1 MVAETKRPK
10 LGALHSVEA
19 GLHMHQRA
27 QAKRAAAAGER
38 NPDALRTPGCAP
50 VYVPRPNRGGT
61 APWWFCLPGR
71 IAGPIARFSRQRW
84 VRRAGLGTAGA
95 LGVFLLV
102 GATLWWRLSSG
113 PISLDIITPWLTA
126 AIAENVGNQFRI
138 EVGGTVLERDE
149 HGRAAMRIR
158 DIKVRDRDGTV
169 IASAPK
175 AEVGLSSASLFSGN
189 PRAERLNLVGAELG
203 IRVEADGRV
212 SVSTGS
218 GQRPLA
224 TTLASVAAR
233 PPAVP
238 AADAARGADK
248 RSMQEGFAAFLAW
261 LDSLGALGLDGGD
274 LTEVGLKSGNLV
286 VDDLRNGH
294 KSKFENIHLSLTRPR
309 AGELDFKLGSEDASR
324 PWLVQASVKPAGRGA
339 REVSLD
345 ARSISLRDLLLALR
359 VDAGQMEADG
369 SITAAL
375 RGEFAADGTPQ
386 IAAGRLLMVKG
397 EITDPNS
404 PESRIPIDRAEMTLD
419 WNIAQHALAMPFQ
432 LVSGGARFTLIA
444 HAEAPRD
451 PAGTWALG
459 LTGGSVVL
467 SPAAPDEEAVL
478 LNRIIV
484 RGRLDPVAQRINIE
498 QAEASGK
505 GIGIAMSGNLDFSTS
520 DPRLAIGLATRNVS
534 FAAFKQL
541 WPPFINPPVRK
552 WVMERVSGGV
562 VEQGE
567 IATNAPISTLRNGGP
582 PVPDD
587 GLSIQIVT
595 NGTTVHPFDGLPE
608 IRDADL
614 VTRIKGRSATVS
626 LGRGNVEMPS
636 GRRLTMA
643 NGVFEVP
650 ETLGVHPPAKV
661 RARIEG
667 PVAAGVDLLSMDR
680 LKDTV
685 GVQLDAATS
694 RGNILATL
702 NMSLPLGAEIKN
714 GTISYAINADIVNFS
729 ADRFLMSQKVE
740 AQTLRAFANNQG
752 YQIRGDMR
760 IGGVPATAEMRRNS
774 GDADAEVKLQATLD
788 DAARNRLGWETTGS
802 LIGPVTV
809 KVGGRVDLGGDQE
822 NRLAVEAD
830 FTQAKIENL
839 LPGWIKMPNRPAR
852 ATFNY
857 AGKGKAGR
865 FEDVTFD
872 GGGASIRGSAE
883 TDANGDLVAANFPV
897 FGMADGDKATLRV
910 ERTPD
915 NLYKAVIRGDV
926 YDGRGF
932 VKSSMSGSSTDS
944 KLRRPGIDFDLDAK
958 IGAIVGLK
966 GEALRNVDL
975 HLLRRGGTLRS
986 LALNAKIGG
995 DGNLTGEMRGRPGER
1010 QVVYLESTDAGA
1022 LFRFTDV
1029 YSRMIGGQMWIAMDP
1044 PNSDG
1049 TAQDGLLNVSDFTVR
1064 GEAALDRIVAGAPN
1078 GPGNGVQFSR
1088 MRVGFNRSPGKMSIR
1103 EGLVSGPMIGA
1114 TIDGL
1119 MDYANNELHMRGTFV
1134 PLYGLNSAFGEIP
1147 VVGFLLGGKEGL
1159 IGSMTYEVVGSPGA
1173 PVLRVN
1179 PISMVAPGF
1188 VRKFLEF
1195 PSSLPNDRFAD
1206 PWQNSRPD
1214 PRN

>member
-1 MVAETKRPK
+1 M
-10 LGALHSVEA
+10 EA

-27 QAKRAAAAGER
+27 QAKRAAVAGER
-38 NPDALRTPGCAP
+38 DFDALRGHLCGPA
-50 VYVPRPNRGGT
+50 YIPRRNQEGA
-61 APWWFCLPGR
+61 APWWWKLPGR
-71 IAGPIARFSRQRW
+71 SAAWIAGAMRLRW
-84 VRRAGLGTAGA
+84 VRRVGLTMAGGLV
-95 LGVFLLV
+95 LFLLV
-102 GATLWWRLSSG
+102 GAALWWRLSSG

-158 DIKVRDRDGTV
+158 DIKVRDRDGTL

-175 AEVGLSSASLFSGN
+175 AEVGFSSASLFSGS
-189 PRAERLNLVGAELG
+189 PRAERLNLVGAELAV
-203 IRVEADGRV
+203 RVETDGRV
-212 SVSTGS
+212 SVSTGTEK
-218 GQRPLA
+218 RPLA
-224 TTLASVAAR
+224 TTLTLASVDAR
-233 PPAVP
+233 PPAMP
-238 AADAARGADK
+238 AADPARGGDK
-248 RSMQEGFAAFLAW
+248 RSMQESFAAFLGW

-274 LTEVGLKSGNLV
+274 LAEVGLKSGNLV

-294 KSKFENIHLSLTRPR
+294 QSKFENIHLSLTRPH
-309 AGELDFKLGSEDASR
+309 AGELDFQLGSEDASR
-324 PWLVQASVKPAGRGA
+324 PWLIQAAVKPAGGGA
-339 REVSLD
+339 RAVSLD

-359 VDAGQMEADG
+359 VNGGQMEADG
-369 SITAAL
+369 SITATL

-386 IAAGRLLMVKG
+386 IATGHVLMVKG
-397 EITDPNS
+397 GITDPNS

-419 WNIAQHALAMPFQ
+419 WNVAQHGLAMPFQ
-432 LVSGGARFTLIA
+432 LVSGGARFTLVA

-451 PAGTWALG
+451 PAGNWALG

-467 SPAAPDEEAVL
+467 SPSTPDEEAVL

-484 RGRLDPVAQRINIE
+484 RGSLDPVAQRLNIE
-498 QAEASGK
+498 EAEASGK
-505 GIGIAMSGNLDFSTS
+505 GIGIAMSGNLDFSGP
-520 DPRLAIGLATRNVS
+520 DPRLAIGLATRNIS
-534 FAAFKQL
+534 FAAFKQM
-541 WPPFINPPVRK
+541 WPPFVNPPVRK
-552 WVMERVSGGV
+552 WVLERVSGGV

-595 NGTTVHPFDGLPE
+595 SGTTVRPFDDLPE

-614 VTRIKGRSATVS
+614 VTRIKGRSATVT

-650 ETLGVHPPAKV
+650 ETLGEHPPARV

-680 LKDTV
+680 LKDSV
-685 GVQLDAATS
+685 GVQLDPATS

-702 NMSLPLGAEIKN
+702 NMSLPLGEEIKN
-714 GTISYAINADIVNFS
+714 GTITYAINADIVNFS

-760 IGGVPATAEMRRNS
+760 IGGVPATAEMHRNS
-774 GDADAEVKLQATLD
+774 GDPDAEVKLQATLD
-788 DAARNRLGWETTGS
+788 DAARNRLGWETAGS
-802 LIGPVTV
+802 LVGPVGV
-809 KVGGRVDLGGDQE
+809 KVGGRIGLGGDQD

-839 LPGWIKMPNRPAR
+839 LPGWIKMTGRPAR

-865 FEDVTFD
+865 FEDVVFD
-872 GGGASIRGSAE
+872 GAGASIRGNAE
-883 TDANGDLVAANFPV
+883 TDANGDLLTANFPV
-897 FGMADGDKATLRV
+897 FGMSDGDKASLRV

-932 VKSSMSGSSTDS
+932 VKASMSGASSDP
-944 KLRRPGIDFDLDAK
+944 KQRRPGIDFDLDAK
-958 IGAIVGLK
+958 LGAIVGLK
-966 GEALRNVDL
+966 GEALRGVDL
-975 HLLRRGGTLRS
+975 HLLRRGGTVRN
-986 LALNAKIGG
+986 LALNAKIG

-1010 QVVYLESTDAGA
+1010 QVVYIESTDAGA

-1029 YSRMIGGQMWIAMDP
+1029 YSRMIGGQMWVALDP

-1078 GPGNGVQFSR
+1078 GAANGVQFSR
-1088 MRVGFNRSPGKMSIR
+1088 MRVGFTRAPGRMSIH
-1103 EGLVSGPMIGA
+1103 EGLVSGPMVGA

-1134 PLYGLNSAFGEIP
+1134 PLYGLNTAFGEIP
-1147 VVGFLLGGKEGL
+1147 IVGFFLGAKEGL

-1173 PVLRVN
+1173 PTLHVN

-1188 VRKFLEF
+1188 VRKFFEF
-1195 PSSLPNDRFAD
+1195 PSNMPGDRF
-1206 PWQNSRPD
+1206 PD
-1214 PRN
+1214 PRQ

>member
-1 MVAETKRPK
+1 MAAETKKPK
-10 LGALHSVEA
+10 LGALYSVEA

-27 QAKRAAAAGER
+27 QAKRAAATGEHEPTGPR
-38 NPDALRTPGCAP
+38 SRLCGPA
-50 VYVPRPNRGGT
+50 YVPRPNPQDAG
-61 APWWFCLPGR
+61 PWWRSLHARAAGCLSAALRP
-71 IAGPIARFSRQRW
+71 RW
-84 VRRAGLGTAGA
+84 VRAAGLTTAGTLA
-95 LGVFLLV
+95 VLLLV
-102 GATLWWRLSSG
+102 GGTLWWRLSSG
-113 PISLDIITPWLTA
+113 PISLDMFTPWLTA

-175 AEVGLSSASLFSGN
+175 AEVGLSSASLLSGS
-189 PRAERLNLVGAELG
+189 PRAERLNLVGAELAV
-203 IRVEADGRV
+203 RVESDGRV

-218 GQRPLA
+218 DKRPLA
-224 TTLASVAAR
+224 TTMSLASVEPH
-233 PPAVP
+233 PPALP
-238 AADAARGADK
+238 AADVAHGADR
-248 RSMQEGFAAFLAW
+248 RSMQENFAAFLAW

-274 LTEVGLKSGNLV
+274 LTEIGLKSGNLV

-294 KSKFENIHLSLTRPR
+294 KSKFENIHLSLTRPHS
-309 AGELDFKLGSEDASR
+309 GELDFKLGSEDAAR
-324 PWLVQASVKPAGRGA
+324 PWLVQASIKPAAGGA
-339 REVSLD
+339 RSVSVD
-345 ARSISLRDLLLALR
+345 ASSISLRDLLLALR
-359 VDAGQMEADG
+359 VNGGDMEADG
-369 SITAAL
+369 SISGGL
-375 RGEFAADGTPQ
+375 RGEVAADGTPQ
-386 IAAGRLLMVKG
+386 IATGHVLMVKG
-397 EITDPNS
+397 AITDPKN
-404 PESRIPIDRAEMTLD
+404 PESRIPIDRMEMTLD
-419 WNIAQHALAMPFQ
+419 WSNDQRALVMPFQ
-432 LVSGGARFTLIA
+432 LVCGGARFTLVG
-444 HAEAPRD
+444 HADAPRD
-451 PAGTWALG
+451 LAGSWGLG
-459 LTGGSVVL
+459 LSGGAVVL
-467 SPAAPDEEAVL
+467 PPASPGEEAVL
-478 LNRIIV
+478 FNRILV
-484 RGRLDPVAQRINIE
+484 RGRLDPVAQRLNIE
-498 QAEASGK
+498 HGEASGK
-505 GIGIAMSGNLDFSTS
+505 GIGIAMSGNLDFSTP
-520 DPRLAIGLATRNVS
+520 DPRLAIGLATRNIT

-541 WPPFINPPVRK
+541 WPPFINPPVRN

-562 VEQGE
+562 IEQGE
-567 IATNAPISTLRNGGP
+567 IATNAPMSTLRNGGP

-595 NGTTVHPFDGLPE
+595 SGTTVHPFDDLPE

-614 VTRIKGRSATVS
+614 VTRIKGRSATVT

-650 ETLGVHPPAKV
+650 ETLGEHPPARV

-667 PVAAGVDLLSMDR
+667 PVAAGVDLLNMDR
-680 LKDTV
+680 LKDSV
-685 GVQLDAATS
+685 GVQLDPATS

-702 NMSLPLGAEIKN
+702 NMSMPLGEEIKD
-714 GTISYAINADIVNFS
+714 GTITYAINADIVNFS

-760 IGGVPATAEMRRNS
+760 IGGVPATAEMRRNARDS
-774 GDADAEVKLQATLD
+774 DAEVKLQATLD
-788 DAARNRLGWETTGS
+788 DAARNRLGWETAGT
-802 LIGPVTV
+802 LVGPVGI
-809 KVGGRVDLGGDQE
+809 KVGGRIDLGGDQE

-839 LPGWIKMPNRPAR
+839 LPGWVKMANRPAR

-857 AGKGKAGR
+857 AGKGKTGH
-865 FEDVTFD
+865 FDDIVFD
-872 GGGASIRGSAE
+872 GGGAAIRGSAE
-883 TDANGDLVAANFPV
+883 TDGNGDLLVANFPV
-897 FGMADGDKATLRV
+897 FGMSEGDKATLRV
-910 ERTPD
+910 ERSPD
-915 NLYKAVIRGDV
+915 NLYKAIIRGDV

-932 VKSSMSGSSTDS
+932 VKTSMSGSSNDA
-944 KLRRPGIDFDLDAK
+944 KQRRPGIDFDLDAK
-958 IGAIVGLK
+958 IATIVGLK
-966 GEALRNVDL
+966 GESLHNVDM
-975 HLLRRGGTLRS
+975 HMLRRGGTLRS
-986 LALNAKIGG
+986 LALNAKIGS
-995 DGNLTGEMRGRPGER
+995 DGTLTGEMRGKPGER
-1010 QVVYLESTDAGA
+1010 QVVYIESTDAGA

-1078 GPGNGVQFSR
+1078 VPGNGVQFTR
-1088 MRVGFNRSPGKMSIR
+1088 MRVGFTRAPGRMSIR
-1103 EGLVSGPMIGA
+1103 EGVVSGPMIGA

-1119 MDYANNELHMRGTFV
+1119 MDYANGELHMRGTFV
-1134 PLYGLNSAFGEIP
+1134 PLYELNTALGEIP
-1147 VVGFLLGGKEGL
+1147 IVGFFLGSKEGL

-1188 VRKFLEF
+1188 VRKFFEF
-1195 PSSLPNDRFAD
+1195 PSNAPGDRFPD
-1206 PWQNSRPD
+1206 PWQN

>member
-1 MVAETKRPK
+1 MAAETKRPR

-27 QAKRAAAAGER
+27 QAKRAAVAGEHE
-38 NPDALRTPGCAP
+38 PDTLRGRLCGPA
-50 VYVPRPNRGGT
+50 YVPRPNHRGALLRWPKLLERT
-61 APWWFCLPGR
+61 ASQVFGQVSAIMGR
-71 IAGPIARFSRQRW
+71 RW
-84 VRRAGLGTAGA
+84 VRRIGLGMAGT
-95 LGVFLLV
+95 LGVCLLIA
-102 GATLWWRLSSG
+102 ATLWWRLSSG

-126 AIAENVGNQFRI
+126 AIAENFGNQFRV

-158 DIKVRDRDGTV
+158 DITVRDRDGTM

-175 AEVGLSSASLFSGN
+175 AEVGLSSASLFGGS
-189 PRAERLNLVGAELG
+189 PRAERINLVGAVLAV
-203 IRVEADGRV
+203 RVESDGRV

-218 GQRPLA
+218 EQRPLT
-224 TTLASVAAR
+224 TTLASVATR
-233 PPAVP
+233 PAAVP
-238 AADAARGADK
+238 AVDHPRGGDK
-248 RSMQEGFAAFLAW
+248 RSMQENFAAFLGW

-274 LTEVGLKSGNLV
+274 LTEIGLKSGNLV

-294 KSKFENIHLSLTRPR
+294 QSKFENIHLSLTRPR
-309 AGELDFKLGSEDASR
+309 AGELDFKLGSEEASR
-324 PWLVQASVKPAGRGA
+324 PWMVQAAVKPAGGGA
-339 REVSLD
+339 REVTLD

-369 SITAAL
+369 SISATL
-375 RGEFAADGTPQ
+375 RGEFAADGTPL
-386 IAAGRLLMVKG
+386 IAGGRMLMVKG
-397 EITDPNS
+397 EITDPDS
-404 PESRIPIDRAEMTLD
+404 PESRIPIDRAEVTLD
-419 WNIAQHALAMPFQ
+419 WNNAQHALAVPFQ
-432 LVSGGARFTLIA
+432 LVCGGARFTLIA

-467 SPAAPDEEAVL
+467 PPTSPEDEPVM

-505 GIGIAMSGNLDFSTS
+505 GIGLAMSGNLDFSSS
-520 DPRLAIGLATRNVS
+520 DPRLAVGMATRKIS
-534 FAAFKQL
+534 GAAFKQL
-541 WPPFINPPVRK
+541 WPPFVNPPVRK
-552 WVMERVSGGV
+552 WVMERISGGF

-567 IATNAPISTLRNGGP
+567 IATNAPLSTLRNGGP

-595 NGTTVHPFDGLPE
+595 TGTTVRPFDNLPE

-614 VTRIKGRSATVS
+614 VTRIKGRSSTVT
-626 LGRGNVEMPS
+626 LGRGNIEMPS

-650 ETLGVHPPAKV
+650 ETEGKFPPARV
-661 RARIEG
+661 RARIDG
-667 PVAAGVDLLSMDR
+667 PLAAAVDLLSMDR

-685 GVQLDAATS
+685 GVQLDASTT
-694 RGNILATL
+694 RGNVLATL
-702 NMSLPLGAEIKN
+702 NMSMPLGMEIKN
-714 GTISYAINADIVNFS
+714 GTITYAINADIVNFS
-729 ADRFLMSQKVE
+729 ADHFLMSQKVE
-740 AQTLRAFANNQG
+740 SQILRAVANNQG
-752 YQIRGDMR
+752 YQIKGDMR
-760 IGGVPATAEMRRNS
+760 IGGVPATAEMRRS
-774 GDADAEVKLQATLD
+774 GGDADAEIKLQATLD
-788 DAARNRLGWETTGS
+788 DAARNRLGWETAGS
-802 LIGPVTV
+802 LIGPVGV
-809 KVGGRVDLGGDQE
+809 KVGGRIDLSGDQE

-830 FTQAKIENL
+830 FTQAKIEHL
-839 LPGWIKMPNRPAR
+839 LPGWTKTANRPAR
-852 ATFNY
+852 ASFNY

-865 FEDVTFD
+865 FEDIMFD

-883 TDANGDLVAANFPV
+883 TDANGDLLTANFPV
-897 FGMADGDKATLRV
+897 FGTSDGDKATLRV

-932 VKSSMSGSSTDS
+932 VKTSMSGSSGDS
-944 KLRRPGIDFDLDAK
+944 KQRRPGIDIDLDAK
-958 IGAIVGLK
+958 VGAVAGLK
-966 GEALRNVDL
+966 GESLRNVDL

-986 LALNAKIGG
+986 LALNAKIGS
-995 DGNLTGEMRGRPGER
+995 DGTLVGEMRGRSGER
-1010 QVVYLESTDAGA
+1010 QTVYIESTDAGA
-1022 LFRFTDV
+1022 LFRFTDT
-1029 YSRMIGGQMWIAMDP
+1029 YSRMVGGQMWVAMDP

-1049 TAQDGLLNVSDFTVR
+1049 AAQDGLINVTDFTVR
-1064 GEAALDRIVAGAPN
+1064 GEAALDRVVAGAPS
-1078 GPGNGVQFSR
+1078 GPNNGVQFSR
-1088 MRVGFNRSPGKMSIR
+1088 MRVGFTRAPGKMSIH
-1103 EGLVSGPMIGA
+1103 EGLVSGPMVGA
-1114 TIDGL
+1114 TIDGV
-1119 MDYANNELHMRGTFV
+1119 MDYANNDLRMRGTFV

-1147 VVGFLLGGKEGL
+1147 IVGFLLGGKEGL

-1195 PSSLPNDRFAD
+1195 PSSVQGDRFPD
-1206 PWQNSRPD
+1206 PW
-1214 PRN
+1214 PR

>member
-1 MVAETKRPK
+1 MLAV
-10 LGALHSVEA
+10 
-19 GLHMHQRA
+19 
-27 QAKRAAAAGER
+27 
-38 NPDALRTPGCAP
+38 
-50 VYVPRPNRGGT
+50 
-61 APWWFCLPGR
+61 
-71 IAGPIARFSRQRW
+71 
-84 VRRAGLGTAGA
+84 
-95 LGVFLLV
+95 
-102 GATLWWRLSSG
+102 
-113 PISLDIITPWLTA
+113 
-126 AIAENVGNQFRI
+126 
-138 EVGGTVLERDE
+138 
-149 HGRAAMRIR
+149 
-158 DIKVRDRDGTV
+158 
-169 IASAPK
+169 
-175 AEVGLSSASLFSGN
+175 
-189 PRAERLNLVGAELG
+189 
-203 IRVEADGRV
+203 RVESDGRV

-218 GQRPLA
+218 EQRPLA
-224 TTLASVAAR
+224 TTLASVATR

-238 AADAARGADK
+238 AADPARGGDK
-248 RSMQEGFAAFLAW
+248 RSMQENFAAFLAW

-274 LTEVGLKSGNLV
+274 LTEIGLKSGNLV

-294 KSKFENIHLSLTRPR
+294 QSKFENIHLSLTRPH

-324 PWLVQASVKPAGRGA
+324 PWLVQAAVKPAGGGA
-339 REVSLD
+339 RDVSLD

-359 VDAGQMEADG
+359 VDGGQMEADG
-369 SITAAL
+369 SISATL
-375 RGEFAADGTPQ
+375 RGEFAADGTPL
-386 IAAGRLLMVKG
+386 IAGGRMLMVKG

-419 WNIAQHALAMPFQ
+419 WNNAQHALAMPFQ
-432 LVSGGARFTLIA
+432 LVSGGARFTLVA

-467 SPAAPDEEAVL
+467 SPAAPDEEPVL
-478 LNRIIV
+478 FNRIIV
-484 RGRLDPVAQRINIE
+484 RGRLDPVAQRLNIE

-505 GIGIAMSGNLDFSTS
+505 GIGIAMSGNLDFSSS
-520 DPRLAIGLATRNVS
+520 DPRLAIGLATRNIS
-534 FAAFKQL
+534 GAAFKQL

-552 WVMERVSGGV
+552 WVMERVSGGF

-595 NGTTVHPFDGLPE
+595 NGTTVRPFDNLPE

-614 VTRIKGRSATVS
+614 VTRIKGRSATVT

-650 ETLGVHPPAKV
+650 ETLGEHPPAKV

-685 GVQLDAATS
+685 GVQLDAATT

-702 NMSLPLGAEIKN
+702 NMSLPLGVEIKN
-714 GTISYAINADIVNFS
+714 GTITYAINADIVNFS

-740 AQTLRAFANNQG
+740 AQTLRAVANNQG

-760 IGGVPATAEMRRNS
+760 IGGVPATAEMRRNG

-788 DAARNRLGWETTGS
+788 DAARNRLGWETAGS
-802 LIGPVTV
+802 LIGPVAV
-809 KVGGRVDLGGDQE
+809 KVGGRIDLGGEQE

-852 ATFNY
+852 ASFNLCR
-857 AGKGKAGR
+857 KGQ
-865 FEDVTFD
+865 
-872 GGGASIRGSAE
+872 GGPLRGHRTSTAAAPRSGAAPRPMPTAIC
-883 TDANGDLVAANFPV
+883 VAANFPV
-897 FGMADGDKATLRV
+897 FGMSDGDKATLRV

-932 VKSSMSGSSTDS
+932 VKTSMSGSSGDS
-944 KLRRPGIDFDLDAK
+944 KQRRPGIDIDLDAK
-958 IGAIVGLK
+958 VGAVVGLK

-975 HLLRRGGTLRS
+975 HLMRRGGTLRS

-995 DGNLTGEMRGRPGER
+995 DGNLVGEMRGRPGER
-1010 QVVYLESTDAGA
+1010 Q
-1022 LFRFTDV
+1022 
-1029 YSRMIGGQMWIAMDP
+1029 IGLHRI
-1044 PNSDG
+1044 
-1049 TAQDGLLNVSDFTVR
+1049 
-1064 GEAALDRIVAGAPN
+1064 DR
-1078 GPGNGVQFSR
+1078 R
-1088 MRVGFNRSPGKMSIR
+1088 RS
-1103 EGLVSGPMIGA
+1103 A
-1114 TIDGL
+1114 
-1119 MDYANNELHMRGTFV
+1119 V
-1134 PLYGLNSAFGEIP
+1134 PFHRHL
-1147 VVGFLLGGKEGL
+1147 
-1159 IGSMTYEVVGSPGA
+1159 
-1173 PVLRVN
+1173 
-1179 PISMVAPGF
+1179 
-1188 VRKFLEF
+1188 
-1195 PSSLPNDRFAD
+1195 FAD
-1206 PWQNSRPD
+1206 VSAGRCGWRWTRRIPTAPRRTVSSTSAISACGERPRSTASSPARRTAPATASSSRACGWASPARPARCRSTRAWSAVPWSARPSTA
-1214 PRN
+1214 